1 MYNSKE
7 RQLRVIIVGGGVAG
21 LAASI
26 GLRRKGF
33 HVTVLESASTLQ
45 TLGGSLIIPPSAA
58 RVLDSYGLWE
68 TFKKSESVP
77 PGNTT
82 FRYEDGSVLEDVRYA
97 AMEKTFG
104 YPVVAI
110 PRAKYQRMLHDAA
123 VKHGVEVRLSSR
135 IKSIDEAAPAVVLMN
150 GDKIEADVIIG
161 ADGIKSTVRDAV
173 LSGNDVQPIPESIAY
188 QCNISGD
195 AMGSDPLTAPLM
207 NGGIHSWYGPAR
219 QMICGSDSSLS
230 FYRVTLIFY
239 PTSDKTAD
247 SLDVLAAN
255 SSSSYRKGDIKAMQE
270 TVSMF
275 EPRVRKFAELVKPED
290 CFLWKISHLPPLETW
305 VSPSGKVTVLGDAA
319 HAMVP
324 HLGAGAASAV
334 EDGGVLAECLARAKS
349 SSDIPTAL
357 RAYERIRKPRAER
370 IQAAA
375 LVTGQYKIMADGLE
389 QRKRDQKMVERMDP
403 KHPKYEYWKAGG
415 GLEWLYGY
423 DFRAAANQ
431 ELDKVLGVDGGDKA
445 RL

>member
-1 MYNSKE
+1 MPTRSDPQF
-7 RQLRVIIVGGGVAG
+7 RAIIIGGGVAG

-33 HVTVLESASTLQ
+33 HVIVLESTSRLQ

-68 TFKKSESVP
+68 TFKKSESIP

-82 FRYEDGSVLEDVRYA
+82 FRYEDGSVLEDVSYA

-104 YPVVAI
+104 YPVMAI

-123 VKHGVEVRLSSR
+123 IKAGVEVRLSSR
-135 IKSIDEAAPAVVLMN
+135 IQCIDEKAPSVVLVN
-150 GDKIEADVIIG
+150 GEKMEADVIIG

-173 LSGNDVQPIPESIAY
+173 LSGKDVQPIPESIAY

-195 AMGSDPLTAPLM
+195 AMRSDPLTNQLM
-207 NGGIHSWYGPAR
+207 EGGIHSWYGPAR
-219 QMICGSDSSLS
+219 QMICGSDSSRS

-239 PTSDKTAD
+239 PTSDKTAN

-255 SSSSYRKGDIKAMQE
+255 SSSSYRKGNIQAMQE

-275 EPRVRKFAELVKPED
+275 EPRVRKFAELVQPD
-290 CFLWKISHLPPLETW
+290 NCFLWKISHLPPLPTW
-305 VSPSGKVTVLGDAA
+305 VSPSGKVAVLGDAA

-334 EDGGVLAECLARAKS
+334 EDGGVLAECLAHAKS
-349 SSDIPTAL
+349 IADIPRAL
-357 RAYERIRKPRAER
+357 RAYQKIRKPRAER

-375 LVTGQYKIMADGLE
+375 LVTGQYKIMADGSE
-389 QRKRDQKMVERMDP
+389 QRKRDQRMVERMDP
-403 KHPKYEYWKAGG
+403 KHPKYEYWRAGG

-423 DFRAAANQ
+423 DFKAAAYQ
-431 ELDKVLGVDGGDKA
+431 ELDKVFGADGGDKA